1 MTGYGDRPAFGL
13 SIDPRALTDLLQ
25 APGDIRDLALAQLQ
39 DIVNARLFGAKLT
52 RDLAGCRKVYVDHR
66 NAWRIVYAQRPAPAN
81 STHTTEIHVVAVRP
95 REAHDVYDTAR
106 ARLGIRRRPL
116 GERTHAARTRSPQ
129 LGTRPPVPKPGPPPY
144 VMPGLPRPALPPTLK
159 GPVR

>member
-1 MTGYGDRPAFGL
+1 MTGREDRPAFGL
-13 SIDPRALTDLLQ
+13 SFDPRALTDLLQ
-25 APGDIRDLALAQLQ
+25 APSDIRDLALAQLQ
-39 DIVNARLFGAKLT
+39 DLVDARLFGSKLT
-52 RDLAGCRKVYVDHR
+52 RDLVGCRKVYVDHR

-95 REAHDVYDTAR
+95 RAAHDVYDTAR
-106 ARLGIRRRPL
+106 ARLGFTRRPL

-129 LGTRPPVPKPGPPPY
+129 LTTRQQPVPKPGPPPY
-144 VMPGLPRPALPPTLK
+144 AMPGLPRPASPTLK

>member
-1 MTGYGDRPAFGL
+1 MTGREDRPAFGL
-13 SIDPRALTDLLQ
+13 SFDPRALTDLLQ
-25 APGDIRDLALAQLQ
+25 APSDIRDLALAQLQ
-39 DIVNARLFGAKLT
+39 DVVDARLFGTKLT
-52 RDLAGCRKVYVDHR
+52 RDLVGCRKVYVDHR

-81 STHTTEIHVVAVRP
+81 CTHTTEIHVVAVRP

-129 LGTRPPVPKPGPPPY
+129 LTTRQPEPKPGPPPY
-144 VMPGLPRPALPPTLK
+144 AVPGLPRPASPPLK